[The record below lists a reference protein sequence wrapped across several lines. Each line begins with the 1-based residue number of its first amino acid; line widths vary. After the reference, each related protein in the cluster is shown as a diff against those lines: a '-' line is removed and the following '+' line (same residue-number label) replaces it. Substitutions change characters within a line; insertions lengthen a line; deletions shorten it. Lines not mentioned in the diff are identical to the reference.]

1 MEENPCKIQ
10 SGLGTNE
17 LSTPLI
23 LFHDAGGTVFPYFCL
38 GELHRPLYGIGNT
51 HFDHGGKWDH
61 GIRQMGVV
69 YSHLVR
75 SAIGSGEVILGGWSL
90 GGCVALEV
98 ASRLMKLPQYTVQ
111 GVIMIDSVFPI
122 AKVTD
127 QYPRTI
133 ADVAAS
139 FQLPARMSDARRVQ
153 AQQCIL
159 YAHEMQ
165 REWRPPQFSSA
176 LPPAILIRAANPVHL
191 DPEAEPHYI
200 DLIRDWPYLGW
211 EEYDT
216 SFIKACLEIPG
227 NHFTIFDDQ
236 NCYQTTA
243 RIREACAM
251 LTRPQQPN
259 PE

>member
-1 MEENPCKIQ
+1 MEENPCQIQ
-10 SGLGTNE
+10 PGSGTNGW
-17 LSTPLI
+17 STPLI
-23 LFHDAGGTVFPYFCL
+23 LFHVFPYFRL

-69 YSHLVR
+69 YSHLLR
-75 SAIGSGEVILGGWSL
+75 SGHRTGWSL

-98 ASRLMKLPQYTVQ
+98 AARLMKLPQYTVQ
-111 GVIMIDSVFPI
+111 GVIMINSVFPTI
-122 AKVTD
+122 KVTD
-127 QYPRTI
+127 KYPRTI

-165 REWRPPQFSSA
+165 RDWRPPQFSSG
-176 LPPAILIRAANPVHL
+176 LPPAILIRAADPVHF
-191 DPEAEPHYI
+191 DPEVKPHYI
-200 DLIRDWPYLGW
+200 DLIRDW
-211 EEYDT
+211 T
-216 SFIKACLEIPG
+216 FIKAYLDIPG

-251 LTRPQQPN
+251 LTGPQQPN

>member
-1 MEENPCKIQ
+1 MNC
-10 SGLGTNE
+10 
-17 LSTPLI
+17 
-23 LFHDAGGTVFPYFCL
+23 F
-38 GELHRPLYGIGNT
+38 LHI
-51 HFDHGGKWDH
+51 
-61 GIRQMGVV
+61 
-69 YSHLVR
+69 
-75 SAIGSGEVILGGWSL
+75 GWSL

-111 GVIMIDSVFPI
+111 GVIMIDSVFPTS
-122 AKVTD
+122 KVTD
-127 QYPRTI
+127 RYPRTI
-133 ADVAAS
+133 AEVAAS

-211 EEYDT
+211 EVYDT

-236 NCYQTTA
+236 NV
-243 RIREACAM
+243 
-251 LTRPQQPN
+251 
-259 PE
+259 